1 MRNTYTCWNMEKHT
15 HKQTYTHRDTLNT
28 QTHKNTISETINLQA
43 KYQYGKKKMCWNKAE
58 QDKK

>member
-1 MRNTYTCWNMEKHT
+1 MEKHT

-43 KYQYGKKKMCWNKAE
+43 KYQYGKKKCAETKQNKTKNKSACLR
-58 QDKK
+58 

>member
-1 MRNTYTCWNMEKHT
+1 MEKHT

-43 KYQYGKKKMCWNKAE
+43 KYQYGKKKMC
-58 QDKK
+58 